1 MAASGDDS
9 IPVGSRVQLCNLTSH
24 TQFNGRIGTVIALE
38 PQGYRIDL
46 GAGVSR
52 VAERKYI
59 KPVDGLRRKVMFT
72 SAPRDFRQM
81 PGSFERLDFTIA
93 TQYIQQQCVCQSAA
107 CMCLKVVHINMVCVI
122 GNSSCSQVF
131 TVAKFA
137 AGGAFV
143 GGSLGGTT
151 CSVAGMVAGST
162 LGMLPAMLTFGLSIP
177 VGAMLGAGAGFGA
190 GAMAGGA
197 AGLGPGAAMGV
208 GYVYLKGRGYTPG
221 AVKDREAM
229 QMIAPVRAG

>member
-59 KPVDGLRRKVMFT
+59 KPVDGLRRK
-72 SAPRDFRQM
+72 
-81 PGSFERLDFTIA
+81 
-93 TQYIQQQCVCQSAA
+93 
-107 CMCLKVVHINMVCVI
+107 
-122 GNSSCSQVF
+122 VF